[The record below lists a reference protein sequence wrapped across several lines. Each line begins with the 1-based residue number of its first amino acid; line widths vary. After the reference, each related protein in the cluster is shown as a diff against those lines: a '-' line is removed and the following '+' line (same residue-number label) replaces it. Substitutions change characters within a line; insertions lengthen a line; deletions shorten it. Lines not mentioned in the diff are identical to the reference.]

1 MSSNRPNRSDGA
13 EGRNLRAAL
22 RFILSAILF
31 VALQIFASVPA
42 SAESPVP
49 LAAPE
54 AQAAAPQ
61 ETDLDSDELRDLVLG
76 ALKEAEADPG
86 DMPVQDEVLPGSR
99 TSPPSQT
106 TPNSPPVSTAAE
118 SDGPVGAITNARLGD
133 HGRETRFVLELNG
146 AAPVAY
152 EVSTVSNPY
161 RLVIDLQHVDFRL
174 PEGTGKQAVGVVTGF
189 RYGRFGADSSRIV
202 LDLTGPAVV
211 DRKFELEPQAGFG
224 RRIVLDIASTDA
236 STFAAQNKPAEDNTT
251 AALPDTMVPIERPVA
266 GVIGRRVVVIDPG
279 HGGVDPG
286 TIGRSGVKEKDVVLA
301 FSKEFARQLRATGRY
316 DVRMTRSTDRFIKL
330 RQRVAIAREYSAD
343 LFVSIHANSISKP
356 SVRGLSVYTLSETAS
371 DKEAAALARKENA
384 SDIIAGV
391 DLGGE
396 SPEVTGILIDLAQRE
411 TKNFSSRFARS
422 LVDYASA
429 QTHMLQKSHR
439 FAGFAVLKAP
449 DVPSVL
455 VELGFLTNSGD
466 ERELTSSSW
475 RKKVSRSFVKAVDRY
490 FGERLAEAPE

>member
-1 MSSNRPNRSDGA
+1 MSSGRPNRLEGA
-13 EGRNLRAAL
+13 ETGRLCAAS
-22 RFILSAILF
+22 RFFLSALLL
-31 VALQIFASVPA
+31 VAFQFLSPVPA
-42 SAESPVP
+42 SAEKPVP
-49 LAAPE
+49 LPAPQS
-54 AQAAAPQ
+54 QAAAPGQ
-61 ETDLDSDELRDLVLG
+61 AGLDSDELRNLVLG

-86 DMPVQDEVLPGSR
+86 DTPVRDTALPDPQ
-99 TSPPSQT
+99 TSPVTQPA
-106 TPNSPPVSTAAE
+106 PTAAR

-146 AAPVAY
+146 ADPVVY
-152 EVSTVSNPY
+152 EISTVSNPY

-174 PEGTGKQAVGVVTGF
+174 PEGTGKQAVGVVSGF
-189 RYGRFGADSSRIV
+189 RYGRFGDDSSRIV

-236 STFAAQNKPAEDNTT
+236 GTFAAQNRPDDDAAAV
-251 AALPDTMVPIERPVA
+251 AALPDTMIPIERPAA

-301 FSKEFARQLRATGRY
+301 FAKEFADQLRATGRY
-316 DVRMTRSTDRFIKL
+316 DVRLTRSTDRFIKL
-330 RQRVAIAREYSAD
+330 RQRVAIARQYNAD

-429 QTHMLQKSHR
+429 QTHMLRKSHR

>member
-1 MSSNRPNRSDGA
+1 MSSSLPNRPDGA
-13 EGRNLRAAL
+13 EGRKLRAAL

-31 VALQIFASVPA
+31 ITLQIFASVPA
-42 SAESPVP
+42 SAEKPVP
-49 LAAPE
+49 LAAPD

-61 ETDLDSDELRDLVLG
+61 MDSDELRDLVLG
-76 ALKEAEADPG
+76 ALKEAEAEPG
-86 DMPVQDEVLPGSR
+86 DMPARDAALPGPEA
-99 TSPPSQT
+99 PPAAQPAS
-106 TPNSPPVSTAAE
+106 TPAKSS
-118 SDGPVGAITNARLGD
+118 GPVGAITNARLGD
-133 HGRETRFVLELNG
+133 HGRETRFVLELSG
-146 AAPVAY
+146 TAPVAY

-174 PEGTGKQAVGVVTGF
+174 PEGTGKQAVGVVAGF

-224 RRIVLDIASTDA
+224 RRIVLDIASTDMA
-236 STFAAQNKPAEDNTT
+236 TFVAQNKPAEDKAT
-251 AALPDTMVPIERPVA
+251 ADLPDTMVPIERPVA

-301 FSKEFARQLRATGRY
+301 FAKEFARQLRATGRY

-330 RQRVAIAREYSAD
+330 RQRVAIARKYKAD